1 MTQGYQYLHDT
12 VIDGCQAFRK
22 ANGMSIFEYNSKNP
36 EANRMF
42 NDAMTAQTSSV
53 MASVCKVYDGFKSFK
68 SVVDVGGGE
77 GSAISTIVKE
87 YPHIHGINFDLPHVV
102 RAAAPAKDKNGGSC
116 LEIFITV
123 AKPMALQAAVL
134 LNIPDIIGS
143 ENQLDTCL

>member
-102 RAAAPAKDKNGGSC
+102 RAAAPAKG
-116 LEIFITV
+116 L
-123 AKPMALQAAVL
+123 
-134 LNIPDIIGS
+134 
-143 ENQLDTCL
+143 